1 MKKLSG
7 FLRPAIFAVLIA
19 LSLLTGCSKVAFE
32 GTDITGVDFGGD
44 FTLVDHHG
52 KARRL
57 ADFNGKVV
65 ALFFGYTHCPDVC
78 PTTMAEYAAVMKTLG
93 SKASQVQVLFVSL
106 DPERDTPAL
115 LAQYVPAFNPGF
127 IGMTGTPQQ
136 VADVAAR
143 YKVVYQKQ
151 GSGAD
156 YTLDHSAGSYL
167 LDRKGRLRV
176 LENYGAAPSV
186 LAKDLNTLIEE

>member
-1 MKKLSG
+1 MNLFVKRLASW
-7 FLRPAIFAVLIA
+7 LCLILLAVLTA
-19 LSLLTGCSKVAFE
+19 GCSKVAFE
-32 GTDITGVDFGGD
+32 GTDITGANFGGD

-57 ADFNGKVV
+57 ADFQGKVV

-78 PTTMAEYAAVMKTLG
+78 PVTMAEYAAVMKTLG
-93 SKASQVQVLFVSL
+93 DKAKDVQVLFVSL

-115 LAQYVPAFNPGF
+115 LSQYVPAFNPAFVGL
-127 IGMTGTPQQ
+127 TGTPQQ
-136 VADVAAR
+136 VDAVAKQ
-143 YKVVYQKQ
+143 YKVIYQKQ
-151 GSGAD
+151 GSGAN

-186 LAKDLNTLIEE
+186 LTKDINTLIEE